1 LGLINNPFT
10 LLPGEPDGPDMAAIT
25 IETHSAANELLNVLD
40 SAASQPSPRTL
51 WIEKSSGIPGAY
63 PMRAISKVE
72 NVLATDDDLDI
83 LHAYVQLYLMRTG
96 RVRATLG
103 VVGERLAFRSFDRT
117 LAAWVER
124 VLKTPD
130 TELASYQLLGPDGL
144 ARFAAAFAEEPLVA
158 LAQSFGEPELE
169 RQLDLAHVADRRFG
183 DLTSDVEEDESTQ
196 EVDGSVGV
204 ALGVVPLE
212 AEPDKPAANEP
223 DLVADYL
230 IEYAKVHLSPVVARA
245 LRTYK
250 ARGIAAMSLEFRITK
265 APRKTLRAVVEF
277 ARCRYRKLAI
287 IYDGFEGWINVPDE
301 LREQI
306 VTSLG
311 EIRDM
316 LSGDAFLVVMV
327 EQGAAPELEAAF
339 GNDERLTWS
348 FSNLQTLEQNR
359 DVLDLKVVDEW
370 LARAARP
377 GGSALSSSDPV
388 LAALTEAAEGSMWKF
403 ATMAAA
409 AVEDAA
415 ERGVS
420 ALDET
425 AKDAGLAAKPE
436 EVA

>member
-1 LGLINNPFT
+1 
-10 LLPGEPDGPDMAAIT
+10 
-25 IETHSAANELLNVLD
+25 
-40 SAASQPSPRTL
+40 
-51 WIEKSSGIPGAY
+51 
-63 PMRAISKVE
+63 
-72 NVLATDDDLDI
+72 
-83 LHAYVQLYLMRTG
+83 
-96 RVRATLG
+96 
-103 VVGERLAFRSFDRT
+103 
-117 LAAWVER
+117 
-124 VLKTPD
+124 
-130 TELASYQLLGPDGL
+130 
-144 ARFAAAFAEEPLVA
+144 
-158 LAQSFGEPELE
+158 
-169 RQLDLAHVADRRFG
+169 
-183 DLTSDVEEDESTQ
+183 
-196 EVDGSVGV
+196 
-204 ALGVVPLE
+204 
-212 AEPDKPAANEP
+212 
-223 DLVADYL
+223 
-230 IEYAKVHLSPVVARA
+230 
-245 LRTYK
+245 
-250 ARGIAAMSLEFRITK
+250 MSIEFRITK